1 MLGVDKGLVSRLKKR
16 GMPTGTLEAAQAWR
30 HDNLNYVQRKDVNP
44 VRDWH
49 RLREGTPAAAR
60 AALESVSQLIP
71 LAIEAAKAGQFGL
84 VRKQLEAALAAVPES
99 HQARVGLPLEVW
111 NALVGKQVDVWGIT
125 PAEKAHAAVAPPE
138 EFELPGQM
146 LFAMA
151 AGLALTPEV
160 LAHLGTAVAD
170 AG

>member
-84 VRKQLEAALAAVPES
+84 VRKQLEDALAAVPAS
-99 HQARVGLPLEVW
+99 HQAQVGLPVQVW
-111 NALVGKQVDVWGIT
+111 DALVGKNIDAMEIA
-125 PAEKAHAAVAPPE
+125 PAEKACAAVANAE
-138 EFELPGQM
+138 EFELPGR
-146 LFAMA
+146 LCYAMA
-151 AGLALTPEV
+151 TGRALPPELKAELAT
-160 LAHLGTAVAD
+160 LASD
-170 AG
+170 AT